1 MQNSILVGSCGWQ
14 QLQGS
19 GDFYP
24 EDLPEDWQ
32 LSYYANEFPSV
43 LVPAAS
49 WQAESAELE
58 DWCDEV
64 HEGFRFYLQRDV
76 KASADI
82 EKISAQAKQ
91 QLGLQFAG
99 FVDIEGELDSG
110 VKLDKPSNVAL
121 VKVKSNNLR
130 GWREWLEENASG
142 LQAIFLCDE
151 DLLYKE
157 LTEFKSLLELL
168 NL

>member
-1 MQNSILVGSCGWQ
+1 
-14 QLQGS
+14 
-19 GDFYP
+19 
-24 EDLPEDWQ
+24 
-32 LSYYANEFPSV
+32 
-43 LVPAAS
+43 
-49 WQAESAELE
+49 
-58 DWCDEV
+58 
-64 HEGFRFYLQRDV
+64 
-76 KASADI
+76 
-82 EKISAQAKQ
+82 
-91 QLGLQFAG
+91 
-99 FVDIEGELDSG
+99 
-110 VKLDKPSNVAL
+110 VAL